1 MILSMTKA
9 NLSASLFTELAEIA
23 RTLGHAHRLMLLE
36 HIAQGERPVERLA
49 ELTSLTI
56 ANTSQ
61 HLQHLRRAGFVETR
75 RDGKRVLYR
84 LGNGPIEPILAS
96 LRTYAG
102 HARSE
107 MRELIADPSNANG
120 RHDSISRDDLLERL
134 GSGAITLL
142 DVRSTEEYALGHLP
156 GALNIPAD
164 ELEQRL
170 SELPPGREIV
180 AYCRGPYCVLSTM
193 ATALLEDKGFRVR
206 RLAAGFPDW
215 KAAGLSVEV

>member
-1 MILSMTKA
+1 MTKIA
-9 NLSASLFTELAEIA
+9 ASASLFADLAEIA

-49 ELTSLTI
+49 ELTALTV

-84 LGNGPIEPILAS
+84 LGKGPIEPILAS
-96 LRTYAG
+96 LRGYAD
-102 HARSE
+102 HMRAE
-107 MRELIADPSNANG
+107 IRELAADPANAAG
-120 RHDSISRDDLLERL
+120 RHDSISRDELLERL
-134 GSGAITLL
+134 EAGAVTLL
-142 DVRSTEEYALGHLP
+142 DVRSAEEYALGHLP

-164 ELEQRL
+164 ELGIRL

-180 AYCRGPYCVLSTM
+180 AYCRGPYCVLST
-193 ATALLEDKGFRVR
+193 TAAVLLERKGFRVR

-215 KAAGLSVEV
+215 KAAGLGVEI

>member
-84 LGNGPIEPILAS
+84 LGNGPIEPM
-96 LRTYAG
+96 
-102 HARSE
+102 HA
-107 MRELIADPSNANG
+107 
-120 RHDSISRDDLLERL
+120 
-134 GSGAITLL
+134 
-142 DVRSTEEYALGHLP
+142 
-156 GALNIPAD
+156 
-164 ELEQRL
+164 
-170 SELPPGREIV
+170 
-180 AYCRGPYCVLSTM
+180 
-193 ATALLEDKGFRVR
+193 
-206 RLAAGFPDW
+206 
-215 KAAGLSVEV
+215 